1 MKKSCAT
8 TLFICFF
15 ILWCIGEFG
24 NTEEEKVPLYKDID
38 AVVEKA
44 GYIIQDNAN
53 DPDSYSFK
61 DIYEGK
67 KIEGGKEFI
76 VEYRIMNVLGGM
88 ITKKALFYCN
98 EDELIFI
105 RDIN

>member
-53 DPDSYSFK
+53 DHDSYSFK

-76 VEYRIMNVLGGM
+76 VEYRIRNVLGGM
-88 ITKKALFYCN
+88 ITKKALRKN
-98 EDELIFI
+98 VLMNIQL
-105 RDIN
+105 NK